1 MERNEEQFDAAID
14 LGAASTVT
22 LGKPG
27 QQIEFGVIAEPLA
40 LDAD

>member
-1 MERNEEQFDAAID
+1 MEHNQEQSDATID
-14 LGAASTVT
+14 LGAASAVT
-22 LGKPG
+22 LGQPG